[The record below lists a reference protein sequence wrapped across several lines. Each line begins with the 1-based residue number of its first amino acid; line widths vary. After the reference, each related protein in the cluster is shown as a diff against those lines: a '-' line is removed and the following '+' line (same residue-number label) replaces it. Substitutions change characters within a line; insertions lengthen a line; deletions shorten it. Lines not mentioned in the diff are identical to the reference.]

1 MGEGARVNFEI
12 VRPLWL
18 VLLGLLPLWWWWAR
32 PRAEAALLNAQG
44 DATGLVALHTGFGA
58 VVEAA
63 PRGLRALALVCLI
76 FALGQPQSVR
86 THEERVD
93 EPAGIVV
100 ALDLSTSM
108 LARDMAADATRL
120 QVAKA
125 AILRF
130 LQNTAGDV
138 GLVAFA
144 GEALTRLPLTG
155 DRSVVEAAV
164 EALDTGLLRDGTDI
178 AGATAVAGG
187 LFRDTSRP
195 AKVLILVTDGAHNKP
210 GLEPELA
217 ARAAAAVGVKTYAI
231 AVGGAEAKDPEIQ
244 AMETVLAQIARIT
257 GGKYFRAR
265 DVASLDMIYAEIN
278 RDMPPP
284 AEKRVTRTSA
294 TPMTPWFL
302 FAGLFF
308 LLAGLAVRASRWG
321 VVP

>member
-1 MGEGARVNFEI
+1 MNFEV

-18 VLLGLLPLWWWWAR
+18 ILLGLLPLWWWWVR
-32 PRAEAALLNAQG
+32 PRAASALLNAQTE
-44 DATGLVALHTGFGA
+44 ATGVVALQTGVSA
-58 VVEAA
+58 ALEAA
-63 PRGLRALALVCLI
+63 PRVLRAAALACLI
-76 FALGQPQSVR
+76 FALSQPQSVR
-86 THEERVD
+86 THQERVD
-93 EPAGIVV
+93 EPVGIVF
-100 ALDLSTSM
+100 AIDLSTSM
-108 LARDMAADATRL
+108 LAKDMAADATRL

-130 LQNTAGDV
+130 LQTTAGDV

-144 GEALTRLPLTG
+144 GESLTRLPLTG

-164 EALDTGLLRDGTDI
+164 GALDTGLLRDGTDI

-257 GGKYFRAR
+257 GGKYFRAG
-265 DVASLDMIYAEIN
+265 DVASLDLIYAEIN
-278 RDMPPP
+278 RNMPPP
-284 AEKRVTRTSA
+284 AEKRVSRTSA
-294 TPMTPWFL
+294 TPMTPWL
-302 FAGLFF
+302 LLAALLF
-308 LLAGLAVRASRWG
+308 LLGGLAVRASRWG